1 MPGLD
6 VLPRLAE
13 FSVGAARQA
22 GSLALSLAR
31 TVAAPV
37 LGRRSAHDATGWTRN
52 YEPPT
57 DRPVDEPP
65 PAPAPGAPRTNG
77 LADPPPAAPA
87 RAARPRPVQPVP
99 APEPAV
105 AVAPE
110 PDPEP
115 AHVDREAVV
124 VAEFADAEAA
134 DGAGAQLRVDEP
146 WSGYD
151 SLNAKDVVAQLA
163 TADGATLAVV
173 RLYET
178 SHRNRR
184 SVLAEIDRRLAANG

>member
-1 MPGLD
+1 
-6 VLPRLAE
+6 
-13 FSVGAARQA
+13 
-22 GSLALSLAR
+22 
-31 TVAAPV
+31 
-37 LGRRSAHDATGWTRN
+37 
-52 YEPPT
+52 
-57 DRPVDEPP
+57 
-65 PAPAPGAPRTNG
+65 
-77 LADPPPAAPA
+77 
-87 RAARPRPVQPVP
+87 
-99 APEPAV
+99 
-105 AVAPE
+105 VAPE

-163 TADGATLAVV
+163 TADGATLAVG

-184 SVLAEIDRRLAANG
+184 TVLAEIDRRLAANG